1 MEHQRMIDT
10 NNLSSEAVACLLC
23 GSDRARPVHSGP
35 DYFMHLPGTFQ
46 LVRCDACGLIYQN
59 PRPPFAAIGRY
70 YPDHYGSYSSVE
82 AGLRARP
89 GLLGM
94 IIRRGQ
100 AKRCRMLSR
109 ALPERPRQPRRLL
122 DIGCASG
129 LFLEAMQRYAG
140 WQVEGVELNATAAHA
155 TSARLGVPVFAG
167 PFEAA
172 RFPDA
177 TFDAVTMWDVLEH
190 LHDPAA
196 GLREI
201 RRILRPGG
209 ALFVRVPN
217 ANSYVAKL
225 CGRYWVGYDL
235 PRHMTVFG
243 PQTLLRMLGEAGFDW
258 PTAMFTSASY
268 LTILHS
274 LHFALEDG
282 RTSPARAEAIHRM
295 LLHPLARAL
304 ALPLCRLAD
313 AIAGGS
319 ALEVLALRRG

>member
-1 MEHQRMIDT
+1 MPDT
-10 NNLSSEAVACLLC
+10 NELITEATCCLLC
-23 GSDRARPVHSGP
+23 GSDHYRVEHRGP

-46 LVRCDACGLIYQN
+46 LVHCDECGLIYQN
-59 PRPPFAAIGRY
+59 PRPPLAEIGRY
-70 YPDHYGSYSSVE
+70 YPDSYGSYSSAQ

-100 AKRCRMLSR
+100 DKRCRMLDR
-109 ALPERPRQPRRLL
+109 AVPGQAGAPRRLL

-129 LFLEAMQRYAG
+129 LFLEAMQRYPR
-140 WQVEGVELNATAAHA
+140 WQVEGVELNQTAARA
-155 TSARLGVPVFAG
+155 SSARLGVPVFAG

-172 RFPDA
+172 HFPDGS
-177 TFDAVTMWDVLEH
+177 FDAVTMWDVLEH
-190 LHDPAA
+190 LHDPGA

-217 ANSYVAKL
+217 AASYVAQL

-235 PRHMTVFG
+235 PRHMTVFA
-243 PQTLLRMLGEAGFDW
+243 PKTLLRMLGETGFDW
-258 PTAMFTSASY
+258 PIAMFTSASY
-268 LTILHS
+268 LTALHS

-282 RTSPARAEAIHRM
+282 RTSPERAEAIHRR
-295 LLHPLARAL
+295 LLHPLARVL
-304 ALPLCRLAD
+304 ALPVFRLAD
-313 AIAGGS
+313 TIAGGS
-319 ALEVLALRRG
+319 ALEVLALRREIG

>member
-1 MEHQRMIDT
+1 
-10 NNLSSEAVACLLC
+10 V
-23 GSDRARPVHSGP
+23 
-35 DYFMHLPGTFQ
+35 
-46 LVRCDACGLIYQN
+46 
-59 PRPPFAAIGRY
+59 
-70 YPDHYGSYSSVE
+70 
-82 AGLRARP
+82 
-89 GLLGM
+89 
-94 IIRRGQ
+94 
-100 AKRCRMLSR
+100 
-109 ALPERPRQPRRLL
+109 
-122 DIGCASG
+122 
-129 LFLEAMQRYAG
+129 
-140 WQVEGVELNATAAHA
+140 
-155 TSARLGVPVFAG
+155 
-167 PFEAA
+167 
-172 RFPDA
+172 
-177 TFDAVTMWDVLEH
+177 
-190 LHDPAA
+190 A

-217 ANSYVAKL
+217 ADSYVAKL

-243 PQTLLRMLGEAGFDW
+243 PRTLLRMIGEAGFDW